1 MPPSRWERIEDL
13 FAACTG
19 KQAGERSALLDRECA
34 GDPELRREVES
45 LLSAHDTPEGVLD
58 APPSVL
64 SFAPVA
70 APEPL
75 APGTRL
81 GPWRLGPLLGR
92 GGAGEVY
99 VAHRADGAFEQQVA
113 VKVLQAEAVGQ
124 LLRFHAERRILARL
138 EHPGI
143 ARLLD
148 GGVIADSRPY
158 AVIEYVEGRP
168 LVEHCREKG
177 CDVAERLQLFGQVCD
192 AVAHAHRNLVI
203 HRDLKPGNILVD
215 TSGRVKLLD
224 FGIAKLLDVGAVG
237 GVGAGAAA
245 DLTRAPLTPDY
256 AAPEQLTGEPV
267 TTATD
272 VYALGVLL
280 FELLTGERPWR
291 SGDLPVASAVRL
303 LLEKE
308 APPPSRAAREARGGT
323 PPVPPRALEGDLDAI
338 VGKCLRKEPEHR
350 YESVAALSEDLE
362 RHLRREPVRAREG
375 AGLYVLGRV
384 LLKHRWAV
392 AGATAVLL
400 SLAAGL
406 AAFAWQARRAE
417 LERDV
422 ARRASSREEAIRDH
436 LTRLFRTSLSEP
448 AEPAGSAAGPI
459 TAKTMLDRSAQRV
472 LAEYRDDPRLAGE
485 VVGTLADLYGA
496 LGDVEGEAPLLEGFL
511 AAAGPEAEPQA
522 VALARQKLASIELV
536 RGRPERAAPLLD
548 RAEAFWRTAPGLY
561 REERLEG
568 LLIRAQLQRA
578 EGNLDGSIATFRQ
591 AIGER
596 TALSGEAHRETA
608 NLYNSLAI
616 TLTAATR
623 LDEALAA
630 HRRALDIYRRI
641 GRGEDVEALV
651 LLGNIGTLAYRVGR
665 VGEAEEK
672 LGTAYRKQRA
682 VAGDSAAV
690 AAAMGLYGAALNAR
704 GRSEEALPVLREAVE
719 MAARFTGPAS
729 PLAVQD
735 RQFLVDALAASGNLG
750 AARATLAENLEIA
763 GRQFGPAHI
772 LTLVQRLA
780 EAKLDLLAGRPAE
793 AQARSAEVLAGLRA
807 LGGPGA
813 PSAASAA
820 PWIARGRIV
829 EGEALLALGRPPE
842 AAAAFREAL
851 AIREKLLWG
860 GSWELAEAR
869 ARLGE
874 AQVAGAA
881 DGAEGTRL
889 LEQAEAALRTELG
902 ADHPQTRRAA
912 RALAAARG
920 KT

>member
-1 MPPSRWERIEDL
+1 MSAP
-13 FAACTG
+13 
-19 KQAGERSALLDRECA
+19 ALLA
-34 GDPELRREVES
+34 Q
-45 LLSAHDTPEGVLD
+45 
-58 APPSVL
+58 
-64 SFAPVA
+64 
-70 APEPL
+70 
-75 APGTRL
+75 GTRL

-99 VAHRADGAFEQQVA
+99 AAERADGAFEQKVA
-113 VKVLQAEAVGQ
+113 VKVLQVEAAAQ
-124 LLRFHAERRILARL
+124 LPRFHAERRILARL

-148 GGVIADSRPY
+148 GGVTADGRPY

-168 LVEHCREKG
+168 LVEHCRERG
-177 CDVAERLQLFGQVCD
+177 CDLAERLRLFGQVCD

-203 HRDLKPGNILVD
+203 HRDLKPANILVGAD
-215 TSGRVKLLD
+215 GRVKLLD
-224 FGIAKLLDVGAVG
+224 FGIAKLLEVGETG
-237 GVGAGAAA
+237 ETGAAA

-272 VYALGVLL
+272 VYALGILL

-291 SGDLPVASAVRL
+291 SGELPIASAVRL

-308 APPPSRAAREARGGT
+308 APPASRVAREARGGQS
-323 PPVPPRALEGDLDAI
+323 PVPARALEGDLDAI
-338 VGKCLRKEPEHR
+338 VAKCLRKEPEHR

-362 RHLRREPVRAREG
+362 RNRRREPVRAREG

-384 LLKHRWAV
+384 LLRHRWAV
-392 AGATAVLL
+392 AGTAAVLL
-400 SLAAGL
+400 SLAVGL
-406 AAFAWQARRAE
+406 AAFAWQARQAK

-422 ARRASSREEAIRDH
+422 ARRASNREEAIRDH
-436 LTRLFRTSLSEP
+436 LTRLFRTSL
-448 AEPAGSAAGPI
+448 AEPAGSTAEPI

-485 VVGTLADLYGA
+485 VVETLADLYGA

-548 RAEAFWRTAPGLY
+548 RAEAFWKNDPGLY
-561 REERLEG
+561 REQRLEG
-568 LLIRAQLQRA
+568 LLIRAQLLRA
-578 EGNLDGSIATFRQ
+578 QGNLDGSIATFRQ
-591 AIGER
+591 AIAER

-630 HRRALDIYRRI
+630 HRKALDIYRRI

-651 LLGNIGTLAYRVGR
+651 LLGNIGTLAYRIGR
-665 VGEAEEK
+665 VGEAEEM

-704 GRSEEALPVLREAVE
+704 GRSAEAVPVLREAVG
-719 MAARFTGPAS
+719 MATRFTGPSS

-735 RQFLVDALAASGNLG
+735 RQFLIDALAAAGELE
-750 AARATLAENLEIA
+750 AARGALAENLEIA
-763 GRQFGPAHI
+763 RRQFGPTHI

-780 EAKLDLLAGRPAE
+780 EAKLALLAGRPAQ
-793 AQARSAEVLAGLRA
+793 AQAEVEEVLAGLRA

-813 PSAASAA
+813 PAASAASAA

-829 EGEALLALGRPPE
+829 GGDALLALGEPVE
-842 AAAAFREAL
+842 AAAGFREAV
-851 AIREKLLWG
+851 AIREKLLWA

-874 AQVAGAA
+874 ALVLGAA
-881 DGAEGTRL
+881 AGGAKDGAANAAEGRRL
-889 LEQAEAALRTELG
+889 LEQAEIVLRTELG
-902 ADHPQTRRAA
+902 ADHPQTLRAA
-912 RALAAARG
+912 RARARE
-920 KT
+920 TQANSPS